1 MNQRYI
7 LSILCA
13 LIMLYYAIPRLS
25 FESVGLPKY
34 FSIIWLLFALMAIG
48 GNLGALLYSERKQ
61 KVVVDLSK
69 NEHKR
74 MRRYDA

>member
-13 LIMLYYAIPRLS
+13 LIMLYYAIPRLY
-25 FESVGLPKY
+25 FESSGLPKY
-34 FSIIWLLFALMAIG
+34 FSIAWLLFAIMTIG
-48 GNLGALLYSERKQ
+48 GNLGALLYSERNQ
-61 KVVVDLSK
+61 KVVVDLTK
-69 NEHKR
+69 NDKKR